1 MILCPLN
8 GLYKHDN
15 IHDCPVLYYFKLLQ
29 PIEITNF
36 VPLELPPSLS
46 KKFND
51 FVLTKSA
58 FRART
63 CNITLVQPSEYNINE
78 CAVFLSVV

>member
-1 MILCPLN
+1 MILSPLN
-8 GLYKHDN
+8 GLYKHNN
-15 IHDCPVLYYFKLLQ
+15 ILDCSVLYYCKLLH

-58 FRART
+58 LRVRT
-63 CNITLVQPSEYNINE
+63 CNIILVQPSEYNINE
-78 CAVFLSVV
+78 CTVFLSVD